1 MKSAIITARTFPI
14 LALCFVGCTTSN
26 KDASTRAASNGLQFG
41 SVLQEEPQIEKVLS
55 RFCDASYV
63 AIQSTQEVSS
73 AEVMDRFEQIRA
85 LRQNWKTSQ
94 SITELTQASFLSNQN
109 PENVVKAFEQVSS
122 RFKQNFPEE
131 VSAELTKVA
140 LVSQLRPSEIVSK
153 FEDFKSART
162 WRSLAAVAELT
173 KMSIFG
179 GKTQDETLAVYDEFI
194 KRQGKAAKEMEL
206 VELTKARLLTGK
218 TVNEILKSYDQI
230 ESRNQGFVS
239 RVRVAELTRIAVV
252 TGASPKSVFYRFAE
266 LSMRKTGALTPSQA
280 LELTKFSILSRKSA
294 NEVAALFDRVMS
306 SEKTMGFSLLSGEI
320 LQDSTF
326 GAAVDECNGG
336 YARLLMTVDSYRG
349 G

>member
-1 MKSAIITARTFPI
+1 MKAILYTIGAVPLFALGLMGCQTSAKKQATRT
-14 LALCFVGCTTSN
+14 TTES
-26 KDASTRAASNGLQFG
+26 LQFG
-41 SVLQEEPQIEKVLS
+41 SVLQDDPQIEKVLS
-55 RFCDASYV
+55 RFCDPSYV
-63 AIQSTQEVSS
+63 AIQSTQEISS

-85 LRQNWKTSQ
+85 LRQNWKTTQ
-94 SITELTQASFLSNQN
+94 SITELTQASFLANRNAHQVI
-109 PENVVKAFEQVSS
+109 EAFDDVSS
-122 RFKQNFPEE
+122 RLKKGFPEE

-140 LVSQLRPSEIVSK
+140 LVSGLKPSEVVSR
-153 FEDFKSART
+153 FDDFKGARK
-162 WRSLAAVAELT
+162 WKSLAAVAELT

-179 GKTQDETLAVYDEFI
+179 GKTQDQTLLVVDEFA
-194 KRQGKAAKEMEL
+194 KRQGSAAKEMEL

-218 TVNEILKSYDQI
+218 SVNDILKNFDQI

-239 RVRVAELTRIAVV
+239 RVRVAELTRIAAV

-266 LSMRKTGALTPSQA
+266 LSMRKTNVMTANQA

-294 NEVAALFDRVMS
+294 NEVAVLFDRLVS
-306 SEKTMGFSLLSGEI
+306 TEKTMSFSLLSGEI